1 MGNQNPMRRRQANRT
16 TGRGPGGRIGTASL
30 PPIALLTAAIASN
43 GTQLVLTFSRPA
55 TLTETASDIALDG
68 NYRTLAGAS
77 VSILG
82 NVATVTLDAS
92 PIYSDETFTLGIN
105 PNTFVDSSG
114 NYLPAITGDP
124 VTNGS
129 TLAYPTGAT
138 FIAIASPAYTASD
151 ASHLVPCADGD
162 SIRWWKDA
170 VSGTWYEQATSGD
183 RLILRANGAKWYAEG
198 GGTRFHSFATPSMP
212 GSAGMACVRFAG
224 QTTGVMWT
232 PLSVNTSD
240 YARFSFNGER
250 YSSNFRNPRADFFGT
265 PPPDDTSPHT
275 FTQVSGADYRAYLD
289 TSLVGTTTAS
299 WQSPIQCVVG
309 KGDVVGSQNIAAAA
323 VYPDGTNRAEVE
335 TWIARF
341 M

>member
-1 MGNQNPMRRRQANRT
+1 
-16 TGRGPGGRIGTASL
+16 L
-30 PPIALLTAAIASN
+30 PPIALLSASIASN
-43 GTQLVLTFSRPA
+43 GTQLVLTFNRPA
-55 TLTETASDIALDG
+55 IVSGPIETIVLQPDGILGADVASNTGNVVTVNLDG
-68 NYRTLAGAS
+68 
-77 VSILG
+77 
-82 NVATVTLDAS
+82 ATVYSDQTGLTLDFLDVVFRD
-92 PIYSDETFTLGIN
+92 SDFN
-105 PNTFVDSSG
+105 N
-114 NYLPAITGDP
+114 LPEYTGFP

-129 TLAYPTGAT
+129 TVVYPSGAL
-138 FIAIASPAYTASD
+138 FVAIASPTYTASD
-151 ASHLVPCADGD
+151 ASHLVPCADGEA
-162 SIRWWKDA
+162 IRWWKDA

-299 WQSPIQCVVG
+299 WQSPTQCVVG

-323 VYPDGTNRAEVE
+323 VYPDGTNRADVE